1 MIKEKPVIP
10 INLQTKFTPHIVPLL
25 ARLDEGE
32 VLEKNRW
39 RYQIRTDPVPKRSAE
54 RSIEEGWVD
63 TPPDLFN
70 LAGGRITDLGRAV
83 LRSNGGLADV

>member
-1 MIKEKPVIP
+1 MP
-10 INLQTKFTPHIVPLL
+10 INLQKKFPPHILQLL
-25 ARLDEGE
+25 DRLDEGE

-63 TPPDLFN
+63 APPDLFN
-70 LAGGRITDLGRAV
+70 LTGGRITELGRGV
-83 LRSNGGLADV
+83 LHSNGGLADV